1 MRGPCPQITILFKKR
16 GKCNVQKDRSVPPY
30 RGRTRAKLLQS
41 AAEEFAKYALQKSP
55 LRRLCANAG
64 VTTGTPCF
72 FPKIRKIPF
81 SGAISPVT
89 ERVPEVLRRHYMPGA
104 CRSAREPYEEGKCG
118 FLRGAGDP
126 EVLLIIRQNRLRD
139 SAEPPGASGRNPLF
153 ESFDGNN
160 GLPDRCVF
168 EAPSP

>member
-1 MRGPCPQITILFKKR
+1 MSPPPPGEDACEIAAVGSGRICEIRASKVPAAPPLCQRRCYDGHTLLFSQDKE
-16 GKCNVQKDRSVPPY
+16 D
-30 RGRTRAKLLQS
+30 
-41 AAEEFAKYALQKSP
+41 
-55 LRRLCANAG
+55 
-64 VTTGTPCF
+64 
-72 FPKIRKIPF
+72 PF

-139 SAEPPGASGRNPLF
+139 SAEPPGASAVILF
-153 ESFDGNN
+153 FNRLTVITDCQIAAFLKHHPRE
-160 GLPDRCVF
+160 LPKGAIFNASTVH
-168 EAPSP
+168 

>member
-1 MRGPCPQITILFKKR
+1 MSRRIGVSPPPPGEDACEIAAVGSGRICEIRASKVPAAPPLCQRRCYDGHTLLFSQDKE
-16 GKCNVQKDRSVPPY
+16 D
-30 RGRTRAKLLQS
+30 
-41 AAEEFAKYALQKSP
+41 
-55 LRRLCANAG
+55 
-64 VTTGTPCF
+64 
-72 FPKIRKIPF
+72 PF

-153 ESFDGNN
+153 QSFDGNN
-160 GLPDRCVF
+160 GLPDRCIF